1 MLKITKPCRM
11 PSLPGYYS
19 DPEYMTLKEWLHS
32 LKTPPHT
39 AFYNVVSDDEV
50 GRTLIGIEQR
60 LAVME
65 TAVTILAEHL
75 TTMNPD
81 LLQQLVERLD
91 SRARIV
97 QVDE

>member
-39 AFYNVVSDDEV
+39 AFDNVPSDKLA
-50 GRTLIGIEQR
+50 RTLIGIEQR

-91 SRARIV
+91 RRARIV